1 MAARIADLESEL
13 AYKDNKLLAT
23 GLRIPPDYGHPYI
36 RPLPASKN
44 SRRSRQGRMTASTKI
59 LHRLT

>member
-23 GLRIPPDYGHPYI
+23 GLQLCKAQDIKAKDI
-36 RPLPASKN
+36 QLLVRPTELEHSNVKEA
-44 SRRSRQGRMTASTKI
+44 
-59 LHRLT
+59 